1 MSTVVI
7 DTNVLLV
14 ANRRHGGVSAPCIV
28 ACIERL
34 LSIRTT
40 ETVVLDDGRRII
52 SEYARNFQ
60 STQQPG
66 VGEAFM
72 KWLAQNQ
79 ANLARVHQVRLDETA
94 ANEFAQFPDA
104 QLQTEFD
111 PPDRKFVAT
120 SAAHADRPPIVQA
133 ADSKWV
139 AWWARLEQHGISV
152 QFPCPHDIKRFYV
165 RKFPNASVPVLPGEP
180 P

>member
-14 ANRRHGGVSAPCIV
+14 ANRRHAGVSAPCIA
-28 ACIERL
+28 ACVVRL
-34 LSIRTT
+34 LRIRAA

-60 STQQPG
+60 PTQQPG
-66 VGEAFM
+66 VGDEFM

-79 ANLARVHQVRLDETA
+79 ANVAKVHQVKLDETA

-104 QLQTEFD
+104 QLQIEFD

-152 QFPCPHDIKRFYV
+152 QFPCPHDIKRFYAG
-165 RKFPNASVPVLPGEP
+165 KFPNAAAPVLPGEQP
-180 P
+180 

>member
-1 MSTVVI
+1 MSAVVI

-14 ANRRHGGVSAPCIV
+14 ANRRHDGVSRPCIA
-28 ACIERL
+28 ACVERL
-34 LSIRTT
+34 LRTRAT

-60 STQQPG
+60 PTQQPG
-66 VGEAFM
+66 VGDEFM

-79 ANLARVHQVRLDETA
+79 ANVAKVHQVTLEETA
-94 ANEFAQFPDA
+94 ADEFAEFPDA
-104 QLQTEFD
+104 QLQAEFD

-139 AWWARLEQHGISV
+139 AWWARLEQHGITV
-152 QFPCPHDIKRFYV
+152 QFPCPHDIKRFYAG
-165 RKFPNASVPVLPGEP
+165 KFPDANVPALPGEQP
-180 P
+180 

>member
-14 ANRRHGGVSAPCIV
+14 ANRRHDGVSGPCIA
-28 ACIERL
+28 ACVERL
-34 LSIRTT
+34 LNVRAA

-52 SEYARNFQ
+52 SEYASNFQ
-60 STQQPG
+60 PARQPG
-66 VGEAFM
+66 VGDEFM

-79 ANLARVHQVRLDETA
+79 ANGDRVHLVRIDEVA
-94 ANEFAQFPDA
+94 VNEFAQFPDA
-104 QLQTEFD
+104 QLQAEFD

-120 SAAHADRPPIVQA
+120 SAAHGDRPPIVQA

-139 AWWARLEQHGISV
+139 VWWARLALHGISV
-152 QFPCPHDIKRFYV
+152 QFPCPHDIKRFYAG
-165 RKFPNASVPVLPGEP
+165 KFPYAAPPVLPDEQP
-180 P
+180 

>member
-14 ANRRHGGVSAPCIV
+14 ANRRHDGVSG
-28 ACIERL
+28 ACIAACVERL
-34 LSIRTT
+34 LNVRAA

-52 SEYARNFQ
+52 SEYAGNFQ
-60 STQQPG
+60 PARQPG
-66 VGEAFM
+66 VGDEFM

-79 ANLARVHQVRLDETA
+79 ANVDRVHQVRIDEVA

-104 QLQTEFD
+104 QLQAEFD

-120 SAAHADRPPIVQA
+120 SAAHGDRPPIVQA

-139 AWWARLEQHGISV
+139 AWWARLAQHGIAV
-152 QFPCPHDIKRFYV
+152 QFPCPHDIKRFYAG
-165 RKFPNASVPVLPGEP
+165 KFPDAAPPVLPDDQT
-180 P
+180 

>member
-14 ANRRHGGVSAPCIV
+14 ANRRHDGVSAPCIA
-28 ACIERL
+28 ACVQRL
-34 LSIRTT
+34 KSIRETD
-40 ETVVLDDGRRII
+40 TVVLDDGRRII
-52 SEYARNFQ
+52 SEYARNLQ
-60 STQQPG
+60 TTRQPG
-66 VGEAFM
+66 VGDEFI

-79 ANLARVHQVRLDETA
+79 ANVDRVHQVPLDEVQ
-94 ANEFAQFPDA
+94 ANEFTEFPDA

-120 SAAHADRPPIVQA
+120 SAAHADRPPIIQA

-139 AWWARLEQHGISV
+139 AWWARLQQHGISV
-152 QFPCPHDIKRFYV
+152 QFPCPRDIKRFYAG
-165 RKFPNASVPVLPGEP
+165 KFPNEAPPVLPGEQP
-180 P
+180 